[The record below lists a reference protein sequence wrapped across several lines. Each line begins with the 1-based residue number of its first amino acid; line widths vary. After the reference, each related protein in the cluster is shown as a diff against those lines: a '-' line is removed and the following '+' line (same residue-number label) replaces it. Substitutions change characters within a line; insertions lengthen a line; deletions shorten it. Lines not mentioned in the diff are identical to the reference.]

1 MKVILKEKVP
11 TLGNIGEIVNVSAG
25 HARNYLVP
33 NGLAMVADEGNK
45 KQLVAQQKSLAK
57 KIKSQKDAALDLK
70 KKVEGITLE
79 LIKKVGASGKLF
91 GTVTSA
97 ELSKELEAKGIHVE
111 RRLIHL
117 ESPIKGL
124 GVFNAKAKIFQD
136 VEATFKVKVAIDPK
150 QAEELKI
157 QQEEALKNAEARKK
171 AAAEAKAKGEDSSD
185 QPGAELTEEQRLKAE
200 VDKLLRS

>member
-1 MKVILKEKVP
+1 MKVILTEKVP

-33 NGLAMVADEGNK
+33 NGFAMVADEGNK
-45 KQLVAQQKSLAK
+45 NLLAAQQKSLAK
-57 KIKSQKDAALDLK
+57 KIQGQKDVALELK
-70 KKVEGITLE
+70 KKIEGTTVE

-91 GTVTSA
+91 GTVTNA
-97 ELSKELEAKGIHVE
+97 ELSKELESLGVVVE

-136 VEATFKVKVAIDPK
+136 VEATFKVKVSIDPK
-150 QAEELKI
+150 QAEELKKN
-157 QQEEALKNAEARKK
+157 QEEALKAAEARKK
-171 AAAEAKAKGEDSSD
+171 AAAELKASGETAA
-185 QPGAELTEEQRLKAE
+185 PVAELTEEQRLKAE

>member
-1 MKVILKEKVP
+1 MKVILTEKVP

-33 NGLAMVADEGNK
+33 NGFAMVADDSNK
-45 KQLVAQQKSLAK
+45 KLLAAQQKSLAK
-57 KIKSQKDAALDLK
+57 KIQAQKDTALELK
-70 KKVEGITLE
+70 KKVEGATIE

-91 GTVTSA
+91 GTVTNA
-97 ELSKELEAKGIHVE
+97 ELSKELENLGLHVE

-124 GVFNAKAKIFQD
+124 GLFNAKAKIFQD
-136 VEATFKVKVAIDPK
+136 VEATFKVKISIDPK
-150 QAEELKI
+150 QAEELKKN
-157 QQEEALKNAEARKK
+157 QEEALKAAEARKK
-171 AAAEAKAKGEDSSD
+171 AAAEAKANGDTAT
-185 QPGAELTEEQRLKAE
+185 PVAEMTEEQRLKAE

>member
-1 MKVILKEKVP
+1 MKVILTEKVP

-33 NGLAMVADEGNK
+33 NGFAMVADDSNK
-45 KQLVAQQKSLAK
+45 RLLAAQQKSLAK
-57 KIKSQKDAALDLK
+57 KIKAQKDAALELK
-70 KKVEGITLE
+70 KKVEGTTIE

-91 GTVTSA
+91 GTVTNA
-97 ELSKELEAKGIHVE
+97 ELSKELEARGIEVE

-124 GVFNAKAKIFQD
+124 GTFNAKAKIFQD
-136 VEATFKVKVAIDPK
+136 VEAVFKIKVSIDPK
-150 QAEELKI
+150 QAEELKKN
-157 QQEEALKNAEARKK
+157 QEEALKAAEARKK
-171 AAAEAKAKGEDSSD
+171 AAADAKAAGETAT
-185 QPGAELTEEQRLKAE
+185 PAAELTEEQRLKAE

>member
-1 MKVILKEKVP
+1 MKVILTEKVP

-33 NGLAMVADEGNK
+33 NGFAMVADEGNK
-45 KQLVAQQKSLAK
+45 NLLAAQQKSLAK
-57 KIKSQKDAALDLK
+57 KIKGQKDAALELK
-70 KKVEGITLE
+70 KKIEGTTIE

-91 GTVTSA
+91 GTVTNA
-97 ELSKELEAKGIHVE
+97 ELSKELEGRGLTVE

-124 GVFNAKAKIFQD
+124 GIFNAKAKIFQD
-136 VEATFKVKVAIDPK
+136 VEATFKVKVSIDPK
-150 QAEELKI
+150 QAEELKKN
-157 QQEEALKNAEARKK
+157 QEEALKAAEARKK
-171 AAAEAKAKGEDSSD
+171 AAAEAKASGETAT
-185 QPGAELTEEQRLKAE
+185 PAAEMTEEQRLKAE

>member
-1 MKVILKEKVP
+1 MKVILTEKVP

-33 NGLAMVADEGNK
+33 NGLAMVADDSNK
-45 KQLVAQQKSLAK
+45 KLLAAQQKSLAK
-57 KIKSQKDAALDLK
+57 KIKAQKDAALELK
-70 KKVEGITLE
+70 KKVEGTTIE

-91 GTVTSA
+91 GTVTNA
-97 ELSKELEAKGIHVE
+97 ELSKELEARGIEVE

-124 GVFNAKAKIFQD
+124 GTFNAKAKIFQD
-136 VEATFKVKVAIDPK
+136 VEAIFKVKVSIDPK
-150 QAEELKI
+150 QAEELKKS
-157 QQEEALKNAEARKK
+157 QEEALKAAEARKK
-171 AAAEAKAKGEDSSD
+171 AAADAKAAGETAT
-185 QPGAELTEEQRLKAE
+185 PAAELTEEQRLKAE